1 MGTEMS
7 QHEKLT
13 LEKKI
18 PAPILPGL
26 EPETFRSGVR
36 RSITELLPGLEP
48 ENFRSGVRRSITELL
63 PGLEPETFRSGVRR
77 SITELSALIELYLS
91 YTQHLYKKK
100 KKKLYMS
107 AMRTS

>member
-13 LEKKI
+13 LEKNI
-18 PAPILPGL
+18 PAPI
-26 EPETFRSGVR
+26 
-36 RSITELLPGLEP
+36 
-48 ENFRSGVRRSITELL
+48 L

-91 YTQHLYKKK
+91 YTQHLYPNKKK
-100 KKKLYMS
+100 IVHVCHAYILISISVAIQTIYCQIVIFVHVCHAYIVTGIS
-107 AMRTS
+107 VAMRTS